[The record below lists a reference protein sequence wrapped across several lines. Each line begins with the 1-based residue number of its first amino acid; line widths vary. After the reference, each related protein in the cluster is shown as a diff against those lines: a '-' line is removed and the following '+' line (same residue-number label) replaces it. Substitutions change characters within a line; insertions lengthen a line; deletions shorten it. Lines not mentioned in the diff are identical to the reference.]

1 MKDVVIN
8 YPSFSGD
15 NVSVWNET
23 LNQRARFFQ
32 KYANHIHPA
41 YLDGYSKL
49 HFEHHNI
56 PTQEKLNKVL
66 KAIGWRVVFVNGY
79 LSAKAYANLLLNKIS
94 PINVQVRT
102 KEQIEYAPG
111 PDLIHDII
119 GHLPMLF
126 LSSYTRYLL
135 ALARLLLHAKPN
147 STDLRLH
154 AAQDKLSRL
163 VYQAPENTAAIIQ
176 IENEIT
182 LLETNIL
189 NNPSIYYQL
198 SRIFLWTIEFGTMEK
213 DGIAQIYGAG
223 LMSSILEAEAI
234 CLNKI
239 KSIKFSLDLI
249 TKQFKFSRMQDT
261 VFVAKDFMQ
270 LEQFLAV
277 YE

>member
-8 YPSFSGD
+8 YPSFSED

-66 KAIGWRVVFVNGY
+66 KAIGWRVKAIGWRVVFVNGY

-154 AAQDKLSRL
+154 AAQNSTDLRLHAAQDKLSRL

-223 LMSSILEAEAI
+223 LMSSILE
-234 CLNKI
+234 
-239 KSIKFSLDLI
+239 
-249 TKQFKFSRMQDT
+249 
-261 VFVAKDFMQ
+261 FV
-270 LEQFLAV
+270 
-277 YE
+277 